1 MRFRAELPRETH
13 PLLASIVK
21 RFESIDSAGVSRGRR
36 RAVLMLSPKGLSMS
50 AVAATEDVLAFAEL
64 STDLFVD
71 FRVASQA
78 EDCILVSLA
87 LAHLRAVRAPPRAS
101 RRETLARRRS
111 RALDKARD
119 APFTSLKLAKRNG
132 APCICATVERL
143 DLSART
149 DIPVRLM
156 RAADMRFYA
165 PPSLPEPRVAL
176 ALPRAKTLRAVV
188 DRLRAIGERVKGDA
202 RVCAVRLE
210 AAGTLA
216 LRVVTPAA
224 SIRTFF
230 PALEA
235 PEAFRA
241 PDRGAVVCVHVKSRQ
256 LAAGLGGYH
265 VDHESIVCIPHERHA
280 LLFYVTL
287 HDGLGHLSFYVPVVD
302 DDDAEDDAPA
312 PPPRSEVAA

>member
-1 MRFRAELPRETH
+1 
-13 PLLASIVK
+13 
-21 RFESIDSAGVSRGRR
+21 
-36 RAVLMLSPKGLSMS
+36 MLSPKGLSMS

-119 APFTSLKLAKRNG
+119 APSTSLKLAKRNG

-202 RVCAVRLE
+202 RRL
-210 AAGTLA
+210 
-216 LRVVTPAA
+216 RP
-224 SIRTFF
+224 TFF

-302 DDDAEDDAPA
+302 DDDAEDARPPA
-312 PPPRSEVAA
+312 AAI

>member
-1 MRFRAELPRETH
+1 
-13 PLLASIVK
+13 
-21 RFESIDSAGVSRGRR
+21 
-36 RAVLMLSPKGLSMS
+36 
-50 AVAATEDVLAFAEL
+50 
-64 STDLFVD
+64 
-71 FRVASQA
+71 
-78 EDCILVSLA
+78 
-87 LAHLRAVRAPPRAS
+87 
-101 RRETLARRRS
+101 
-111 RALDKARD
+111 
-119 APFTSLKLAKRNG
+119 
-132 APCICATVERL
+132 
-143 DLSART
+143 
-149 DIPVRLM
+149 M

-165 PPSLPEPRVAL
+165 PPALPEPRVAL

-202 RVCAVRLE
+202 RVCAARLA

>member
-87 LAHLRAVRAPPRAS
+87 LAHL
-101 RRETLARRRS
+101 S

-119 APFTSLKLAKRNG
+119 APSTSLKLAKRDG

-143 DLSART
+143 DLSVRT

-312 PPPRSEVAA
+312 PPPRSEVVA